1 MATSHRPLTAGRLE
15 QLRQDLT
22 GREQAVLSTLTTLHA
37 ATTSQVARIVF
48 AGSPSADRLA
58 RRHLARLV
66 RFGLVRRFPD
76 RSRDRKV
83 GAPGYV
89 YALTAAGWRLH
100 GLVPGSGSLQRS
112 SWRPTTAFMAH
123 RLAISE
129 LRARLALAEH
139 NGELAVREYLAEPDS
154 WRSYAGA
161 AGERLV
167 LRPDARVTLVN
178 GAFEIAHFVEI
189 DLDTENRPST
199 IAAKLKAYVRYEL
212 SGAERRLT
220 GLMPGVL
227 FIVPT
232 AQRAKVIARVI
243 AQQTPQARSLFGV
256 AIDDEALDALSD
268 PGEVTP

>member
-1 MATSHRPLTAGRLE
+1 
-15 QLRQDLT
+15 
-22 GREQAVLSTLTTLHA
+22 
-37 ATTSQVARIVF
+37 
-48 AGSPSADRLA
+48 
-58 RRHLARLV
+58 LARLV

-112 SWRPTTAFMAH
+112 SWRPTTAFLAH

-129 LRARLALAEH
+129 LRARLAVAEH

-189 DLDTENRPST
+189 DLDTENRPRT

-212 SGAERRLT
+212 SNTEQRLT

-232 AQRAKVIARVI
+232 VQRAKAIARVI
-243 AQQTPQARSLFGV
+243 AQQPPQARSLFGV
-256 AIDDEALDALSD
+256 ATDDEALAALSN
-268 PGEVTP
+268 PGAVTP